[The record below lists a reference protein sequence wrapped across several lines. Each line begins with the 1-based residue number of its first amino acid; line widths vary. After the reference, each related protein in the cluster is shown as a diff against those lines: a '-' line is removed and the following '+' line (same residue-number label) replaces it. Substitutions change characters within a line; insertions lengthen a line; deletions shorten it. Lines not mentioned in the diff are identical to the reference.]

1 MLLRMTSRPI
11 RLQLS
16 RRKGFNLQAASRA
29 ANGLQAVVV
38 ARPSRYCNPYVI
50 GRDGTRQECIEMH
63 RRELALRWANPTL
76 RPLLRKQLEELRGKN
91 LACWCRIGE
100 PCHGDT
106 WLELAGRGPD

>member
-1 MLLRMTSRPI
+1 
-11 RLQLS
+11 
-16 RRKGFNLQAASRA
+16 
-29 ANGLQAVVV
+29 
-38 ARPSRYCNPYVI
+38 
-50 GRDGTRQECIEMH
+50 MH